1 MILVTGGLGYIG
13 SHTVVELLENDFE
26 VLIVDD
32 LSNSSISVL
41 DSINS
46 IVKKNIL
53 FEQINLCNKKDLS
66 LIFQKYPNINGV
78 IHFAAHKSVRESIS
92 KPIDYYYNNLTSIL
106 NILEEIMI
114 KSEFCP
120 LIFSSSCT
128 VYGRANA
135 FPISEDEPIKLPESP
150 YGNTKKVAEEI
161 LHDVS
166 LTNKN
171 FNVISLRYFNP
182 IGAHSSLKIGE
193 LPLGEPQN
201 LIPIITKTGI
211 GSNEKLIVNGSDY
224 NTPDGSCIRDYIH
237 ITDLSKAHV
246 IALKKLLS
254 KDSSK
259 SFEVYN
265 LGTGKGTSV
274 FEIIKLFESVSGLKL
289 NYEIG
294 SRREGDVPISYAN
307 PAKAERE
314 LGWKANLSLKEGLSS
329 AWDWEKRINNL

>member
-1 MILVTGGLGYIG
+1 
-13 SHTVVELLENDFE
+13 
-26 VLIVDD
+26 
-32 LSNSSISVL
+32 
-41 DSINS
+41 
-46 IVKKNIL
+46 
-53 FEQINLCNKKDLS
+53 
-66 LIFQKYPNINGV
+66 
-78 IHFAAHKSVRESIS
+78 
-92 KPIDYYYNNLTSIL
+92 
-106 NILEEIMI
+106 MI

-211 GSNEKLIVNGSDY
+211 GSIEKLIVNGSDY